1 MRHSPEGGNSV
12 SDPITLRNV
21 RMTGEPLR
29 SPFVVWSGVVL
40 IAAAALYGAAA
51 AADLLWY
58 AAGARP
64 ATALADPPR
73 VQKLFWLGLLLSA
86 AAVMAACL
94 ALLVLKPGSPQ
105 RRLVAG
111 STLATQLL
119 WGVPAAY
126 VLLVYYPLP
135 PHAHH
140 TEKALLASGALLLWS
155 LLALTRPQI
164 LSSVKRNRFG
174 AAGRILLIN
183 ALLFLVVGEL
193 TLRAMDSIL
202 ASQGFFGGKQTPAHL
217 KPHMAV
223 LGSIG
228 RSNSQGFRD
237 RERTIER
244 GPVRFRALAIGDSQ
258 TYGAG
263 VTYDETFA
271 ALLESRLRETEPTA
285 EVLNLGVPGWEPP
298 EELHLLKVYG
308 MQFQPDV
315 VLMNFYVGNDI
326 IRRRGAYWEQPIVV
340 AGQSYYVHA
349 TGNRMHDLLS
359 PDRWF
364 LYHHVNYVIRIG
376 TLSFNRWRRA
386 SVQESDHG
394 ITLRTRQGYLQ
405 ELDERT
411 DIYLVDEP
419 DEIRLQWDKTR
430 QTLAGFKQA
439 AEERGGKLIV
449 VLVPDHVQVDRQL
462 REEFLAARTEAPT
475 RFDFELPQRRLRQ
488 WGQANG
494 VATVDL
500 LPAFRDATLAE
511 PLYFETDL
519 HLTVAGHRCVANG
532 LWPLLR
538 TLSVGKERRAA
549 ESLVPASC
557 RSVGP
562 KTP

>member
-1 MRHSPEGGNSV
+1 MRLSRFNLPVVHQLPV
-12 SDPITLRNV
+12 TL
-21 RMTGEPLR
+21 
-29 SPFVVWSGVVL
+29 WSG
-40 IAAAALYGAAA
+40 AALVASASLYGAVA

-58 AAGARP
+58 VAHAKP

-73 VQKLFWLGLLLSA
+73 VQKLLWLGLLWSVTTA
-86 AAVMAACL
+86 ATALVAFL
-94 ALLVLKPGSPQ
+94 ALKPGSPPQ
-105 RRLVAG
+105 RLVAG
-111 STLATQLL
+111 STLTTQWL
-119 WGVPAAY
+119 WGLPAAY

-155 LLALTRPQI
+155 LLALTRPQV
-164 LSSVKRNRFG
+164 LSSLRKRSRLC
-174 AAGRILLIN
+174 AAGSTVLVNVLVFILL
-183 ALLFLVVGEL
+183 GEL
-193 TLRAMDSIL
+193 TVRVMDPIL
-202 ASQGFFGGKQTPAHL
+202 ASQGLFGGKQTPAHL

-237 RERTIER
+237 RERAIER
-244 GPVRFRALAIGDSQ
+244 GTVRFRALAIGDSQ

-271 ALLESRLRETEPTA
+271 ALLESRLREIEPTA

-298 EELHLLKVYG
+298 EELHLLNMYG

-315 VLMNFYVGNDI
+315 VLMNFYVGNDV

-349 TGNRMHDLLS
+349 TGNRIHDLIS

-376 TLSFNRWRRA
+376 TLLLNRWRQDSA
-386 SVQESDHG
+386 PESDHG

-411 DIYLVDEP
+411 DIYLVEEP
-419 DEIRLQWDKTR
+419 QEIQFQWEKTR
-430 QTLAGFKQA
+430 QTLTGFKQVT
-439 AEERGGKLIV
+439 EERGGKLIL
-449 VLVPDHVQVDRQL
+449 VLVPDHIQVDQRL
-462 REEFLAARTEAPT
+462 REEFLAARGDAPT
-475 RFDFELPQRRLRQ
+475 RFDFELPQRRLKQ
-488 WGQANG
+488 WGEANG

-500 LPAFRDATLAE
+500 LPAFRAATPAE

-519 HLTVAGHRCVANG
+519 HLTAAGHRTVANG

-538 TLSVGKERRAA
+538 TL
-549 ESLVPASC
+549 
-557 RSVGP
+557 P
-562 KTP
+562 KIP

>member
-1 MRHSPEGGNSV
+1 LGISLV
-12 SDPITLRNV
+12 ALACLYCIVTAIDLQ
-21 RMTGEPLR
+21 LY
-29 SPFVVWSGVVL
+29 VL
-40 IAAAALYGAAA
+40 H
-51 AADLLWY
+51 
-58 AAGARP
+58 ARP
-64 ATALADPPR
+64 ATSLADPPR
-73 VQKLFWLGLLLSA
+73 VQKLVWLECVLIAAGVLLAVVGVRAAKAGSAQAGLL
-86 AAVMAACL
+86 
-94 ALLVLKPGSPQ
+94 
-105 RRLVAG
+105 AG
-111 STLATQLL
+111 SRVSTQLS
-119 WGVPAAY
+119 WGLLTAY

-140 TEKALLASGALLLWS
+140 TEKALLTSGLLLLWS
-155 LLALTRPQI
+155 LLALERPRT
-164 LSSVKRNRFG
+164 LSSVRRSRFG
-174 AAGRILLIN
+174 TAGRILLIN
-183 ALLFLVVGEL
+183 TLLFVAVGEL
-193 TLRAMDSIL
+193 TLRATDSIL
-202 ASQGFFGGKQTPAHL
+202 ASQGLFGGKQTPAHL

-237 RERTIER
+237 RERTIDR

-263 VTYDETFA
+263 VTYDDTFA

-349 TGNRMHDLLS
+349 TGNRIHDLLS

-364 LYHHVNYVIRIG
+364 LYHHVNYVIRVG
-376 TLSFNRWRRA
+376 TLSFDRWRRA
-386 SVQESDHG
+386 SVQDSDHG

-411 DIYLVDEP
+411 DIYLMNEP
-419 DEIRLQWDKTR
+419 DEIRLQWDKTG

-439 AEERGGKLIV
+439 AEARGATLILV
-449 VLVPDHVQVDRQL
+449 VVPDHVQVDRQL
-462 REEFLAARTEAPT
+462 REEFLAARAEAPS
-475 RFDFELPQRRLRQ
+475 RFDFELPQRRLKQ
-488 WGQANG
+488 WAEANG
-494 VATVDL
+494 VTTVDL
-500 LPAFRDATLAE
+500 LPAFRDATRVE

-538 TLSVGKERRAA
+538 TFSLGRGRPAA
-549 ESLVPASC
+549 ESVAPGSC
-557 RSVGP
+557 RMVAP